1 MKRENNPKSL
11 PFEVLGAHFLS
22 YNAKHPTKETVP
34 LDACITT
41 NYYCRMKN
49 YYHRVVP

>member
-1 MKRENNPKSL
+1 MKRETIQKAYPL
-11 PFEVLGAHFLS
+11 RLGAHFLS

-41 NYYCRMKN
+41 NYY
-49 YYHRVVP
+49 